1 MTTTPFRELPQPS
14 TIALSHPPGRSRSAL
29 GRSQFSRS
37 MGHLPDHPPRWQESE
52 DSMGNWLLAKAEE
65 DKLRQEEEKTRQE
78 ALKLEQRKVEQDML
92 NTSLRE
98 GIPPFLIPMFFA
110 GISGGSSF
118 NTCTEMY
125 QNQIAQ
131 VHHLQQQHQIS
142 LQQSQSGQTSI
153 LNNKHHQTDSRSGQ
167 HFTGSV
173 LRPLTSNSCSK
184 QITANGS
191 HLSSRISKNYQMSPA
206 STPRSYQMS
215 QSKAVKLS
223 QLSSEGM
230 NFESINTA
238 SGNQDIS
245 EKHSSPPIHFHYWH
259 PPTTQTEKSS
269 LRQSTTSSGKYD
281 TSSTFTLFQPSS
293 ENDSPPKKRK
303 NVKNSPPTIQPQP
316 QPQPQQ
322 QLRYTSSFSHLNT
335 SILNPPVT
343 RQPSHTRQ
351 ISYPL
356 AQEIGDYSEPVNN
369 HCNAQKSSYEKGTS
383 LQHQVKISTKN
394 QSQVDSLGQSSHSVS
409 NLLEILEPTRE
420 SS

>member
-1 MTTTPFRELPQPS
+1 MTTTPFREFSQPS
-14 TIALSHPPGRSRSAL
+14 AITLSHAAGRSRSAL
-29 GRSQFSRS
+29 GRSQLCRS
-37 MGHLPDHPPRWQESE
+37 MGHLPDHPPRCQESE

-110 GISGGSSF
+110 GISGGSSP
-118 NTCTEMY
+118 NAYTEIY

-131 VHHLQQQHQIS
+131 LHHLQQQHQIS
-142 LQQSQSGQTSI
+142 LQQSQLGQTPI

-167 HFTGSV
+167 HFTGSI
-173 LRPLTSNSCSK
+173 LRPLTSHSCSK

-191 HLSSRISKNYQMSPA
+191 HLSSRITKNYQISPA
-206 STPRSYQMS
+206 STPRSYQIS

-223 QLSSEGM
+223 RLSSEG
-230 NFESINTA
+230 FESINTA
-238 SGNQDIS
+238 SGTQDIS

-259 PPTTQTEKSS
+259 PPTTQTEKSC
-269 LRQSTTSSGKYD
+269 LRQSTTSSGKYN
-281 TSSTFTLFQPSS
+281 TSSAFTVVQPSS

-303 NVKNSPPTIQPQP
+303 NIKNPLPAPPTTQQ
-316 QPQPQQ
+316 QQQQ
-322 QLRYTSSFSHLNT
+322 QLRYTSSFSHLNA

-343 RQPSHTRQ
+343 RQPNHTRQ

-356 AQEIGDYSEPVNN
+356 SQEINDYSEPANN
-369 HCNAQKSSYEKGTS
+369 QCDVQKSSYEKGTS
-383 LQHQVKISTKN
+383 LQHQAKILTKN
-394 QSQVDSLGQSSHSVS
+394 QSQVDSLSQSSHSVS